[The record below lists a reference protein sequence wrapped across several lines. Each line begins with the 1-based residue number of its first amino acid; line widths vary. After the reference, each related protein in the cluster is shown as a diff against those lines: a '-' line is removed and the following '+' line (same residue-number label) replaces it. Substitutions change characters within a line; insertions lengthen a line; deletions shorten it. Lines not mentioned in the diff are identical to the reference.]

1 MIASTVS
8 AGLAGALF
16 DYAVAQGANAAR
28 LRSEAG
34 LSGAALDDP
43 DKRVPFERY
52 VALMRAAKTLTGDP
66 ALALKFGADT
76 DFRRF
81 SIVGLIAHASATM
94 AEALDQMNRYGRL
107 VAEVVGVSD
116 GPRFV
121 HEIREGKLWL
131 EDRRRDPNDFP
142 EMTESTFARFICG
155 ARRDFPQER
164 FAYAATVTHAA
175 PAHAA
180 DYERIL
186 GVPVAFGAPRNAI
199 EMNPLWPSLQ
209 IQPQNRYVFGVFSAK
224 AEALLESLQR
234 AQTLSGKVEGLV
246 MTMLHTGG
254 ARADAVAARL
264 GVSRQTLYRRL
275 KSEGASFDALVDD
288 LRRRL
293 ALHYLS
299 ERKVSVNETAYLVG
313 FSDPTAFSRAFKRWT
328 GSSPRQYFAAPP
340 VAANPKG

>member
-16 DYAVAQGANAAR
+16 DYAVARGADGAR
-28 LRSEAG
+28 LRAQAG
-34 LSGAALDDP
+34 LGPAALDDP
-43 DKRVPFERY
+43 DKRVPLERY
-52 VALMRAAKTLTGDP
+52 VSLMRAAKSLSGDP
-66 ALALKFGADT
+66 ALALKFGAET

-94 AEALDQMNRYGRL
+94 AEALEQMNRYSRL

-121 HEIREGKLWL
+121 HEMREGKLWL

-142 EMTESTFARFICG
+142 EMTESTLSRFICG
-155 ARRDFPQER
+155 ARRDFPQET

-175 PAHAA
+175 PPYAA
-180 DYERIL
+180 EYERL
-186 GVPVAFGAPRNAI
+186 WGVPVTFNAPRNAI
-199 EMNPLWPSLQ
+199 EMNARWPSVQ
-209 IQPQNRYVFGVFSAK
+209 IQPHNRYVFGVFSAK

-234 AQTLSGKVEGLV
+234 SGTLSGEVESLV

-254 ARADAVAARL
+254 ARADVVAARL

-275 KSEGASFDALVDD
+275 KSEGASYDALVND

-328 GSSPRQYFAAPP
+328 GSSPRQYFAA
-340 VAANPKG
+340 ARDG